1 MCAGLMMTA
10 MHKTMNGTGGLKGWQ
25 WVFIIGECAST
36 LLLLPFA
43 NHHNPDGLMGIPIGL
58 FGFVSSFDKA
68 CWFSKSNTRFQFTFP
83 DLPDNTK
90 ASYLTQQEKQFSIER
105 LPRKKPDTH
114 NIQFKSLIRRL
125 LTSPTM

>member
-1 MCAGLMMTA
+1 MMTA

-43 NHHNPDGLMGIPIGL
+43 NQHQPDGLMGIPIGL
-58 FGFVSSFDKA
+58 FGFVSSLDKA
-68 CWFSKSNTRFQFTFP
+68 CWFFKSNTRFQFTFP

-90 ASYLTQQEKQFSIER
+90 VSYLTQQEKQLSVER